1 MGILILRSSA
11 SGGGSSAWEDV
22 SVGFSG
28 MPAELATD
36 GRKVRMD
43 ITGTDW
49 GAVEDDLNGASVTRD
64 VGAAWD
70 GTDAIKIVPPSSQLD
85 NGNKTT
91 YSCIMRGLDL
101 SNGGTKGAA
110 QVNLGFCVAY
120 GSRYWDLAHT
130 AKVTGVLGSQTIGG
144 VTSASARAALFETFK
159 YFAVEP
165 PSDPTNDIRRCFSVT
180 AMTTQS
186 YHSPPSGPSG
196 IDPSGGGQDVDK
208 LLILGDTSNHAND
221 PPLVETEVL
230 YFEQEVDYQ
239 QGRGNANGR
248 NRLDVWARDGY
259 LGNLEIPLNY
269 EASWNFAYLYA
280 REIEYIGALWNSPG
294 TANANNFLRV
304 SHPIVAVNRAKDSRI
319 GPPPGFLL

>member
-11 SGGGSSAWEDV
+11 VSSSWEDV
-22 SVGFSG
+22 SVGFSS
-28 MPAELATD
+28 MAAQLATD
-36 GRKVRMD
+36 GRRVRMD
-43 ITGTDW
+43 ITGSDW
-49 GAVEDDLNGASVTRD
+49 GEQVDTTNGASVTRV
-64 VGAAWD
+64 VGGAYD
-70 GTDAIKIVPPSSQLD
+70 GTDCIRIVPPSGSTPNPNQ
-85 NGNKTT
+85 T
-91 YSCIMRGLDL
+91 YSAIMRGLDL
-101 SNGGTKGAA
+101 SAGGTHATA
-110 QVNLGFCVAY
+110 QANLGFCVRY

-130 AKVTGVLGSQTIGG
+130 AKVTGILGSQTVGG
-144 VTSASARAALFETFK
+144 VTSASARAAIFENFK
-159 YFAVEP
+159 FFITEP
-165 PSDPTNDIRRCFSVT
+165 PSDPSNDIRRCFCVT

-196 IDPSGGGQDVDK
+196 IDAGDDVDK
-208 LLILGDTSNHAND
+208 LLILGTTTNISNN
-221 PPLVETEVL
+221 PPLIGQDWM

-259 LGNLEIPLNY
+259 LGFLEIPLNY
-269 EASWNFAYLYA
+269 ESTWNFAYQYA

-294 TANANNFLRV
+294 TANASNYLDV